1 MRGRT
6 PKGDASV
13 QDVTLQA
20 KTRQPGKKSA
30 ASVRREGMVPG
41 VMYGQGEEAR
51 PIAIEAKEV
60 EEAFMTA
67 GANRLISLT
76 IDQDKAVNTLFVDV
90 QHEPLSGSLQHFDLY
105 TVKMDEEIEA
115 EIPIHL
121 ENDAPATY
129 EQDGILVQNLETV
142 EVRSLPD
149 KLPENFTVDLSGMA
163 EINDAIHISDLNVP
177 TGVTILA
184 EEDELVVKIDPPRS
198 DEELEELE
206 EEIET
211 DAEGQVTSEHG
222 TEETEEAEDT
232 GESAGDESDEE

>member
-1 MRGRT
+1 M
-6 PKGDASV
+6 

-20 KTRQPGKKSA
+20 KTREPGKKSA
-30 ASVRREGMVPG
+30 ALLRADGMTPG
-41 VMYGQGEEAR
+41 VMYGQGEDAQS
-51 PIAIEAKEV
+51 IAIPAKKV

-76 IDQDKAVNTLFVDV
+76 IDDATAVNTLFVDV
-90 QHEPLSGSLQHFDLY
+90 QHDPLSGDVQHFDLY
-105 TVKMDEEIEA
+105 KVKMDEEIDA

-149 KLPENFTVDLSGMA
+149 KLPENFTVDLEGLT
-163 EINDAIHISDLNVP
+163 EINDALHISDLNVP
-177 TGVTILA
+177 DGVTILA

-206 EEIET
+206 EEIEA
-211 DAEGQVTSEHG
+211 DAEEQVASEHG
-222 TEETEEAEDT
+222 TEGDEETEEATEGSEDK
-232 GESAGDESDEE
+232 SEENTENE

>member
-1 MRGRT
+1 M
-6 PKGDASV
+6 

-20 KTRQPGKKSA
+20 KTREPGKKSA
-30 ASVRREGMVPG
+30 ASLRADGMTPG
-41 VMYGQGEEAR
+41 VMYGQGEDAQS
-51 PIAIEAKEV
+51 IAIPAKEV

-76 IDQDKAVNTLFVDV
+76 IDEDTAVNTLFVDV
-90 QHEPLSGSLQHFDLY
+90 QHEPLSGDVQHFDLY
-105 TVKMDEEIEA
+105 KVKMDEEIDA

-149 KLPENFTVDLSGMA
+149 KLPENFTVDLEGLT
-163 EINDAIHISDLNVP
+163 EINDALHISDLNVP
-177 TGVTILA
+177 DGVTILA

-206 EEIET
+206 EEIEA
-211 DAEGQVTSEHG
+211 DAEEQVASEHG
-222 TEETEEAEDT
+222 TEEDEETEETTEGSEDKSE
-232 GESAGDESDEE
+232 ESTENE